1 MSFIPS
7 ANRGAGAGG
16 SRRRRTGR
24 LVRQARMRLGAGAAS
39 TAAVAAATALALA
52 GPAASASSA
61 GRTAGTGQRAP
72 AIQALSL
79 HAMPVGTVRFGRA
92 RHGRLTVHARMFG
105 LTPGSSHTV
114 DLRVPGQSRIIRFS
128 TLTANSAGQAQSTLH
143 SHFSGP
149 VRPGSRLLVRM
160 GAGGGVAWT
169 PIAETRRLGHPGHG
183 RHRLIAVEVG
193 RGGTSFGT
201 PHGRATLSYDAS
213 RQTLT
218 VTVHASGVTPG
229 PHAAHIHLGSCMS
242 QGPVKYMLRDL
253 VASRRGR
260 IAHAVRVF
268 THVTA
273 PIPAHGW
280 YLNIHQGNSG
290 NILSNGQPTIYFRPL
305 LCADI
310 RSGGSVFSILKTG
323 DFVTGVRGM
332 GQGNVVLTGSAV
344 LGSTKDTAPILYR
357 GRLTKAAAG
366 APAAQLKPPF
376 RGETTA
382 TFYGPDTHHFNPGSI
397 PRGAVRAVGSYQSS
411 SAPAGVLNQ
420 GMIYLGPLSGRGGS
434 WTSIDVPARG
444 AHTAGHMRACPRGRR
459 RCLVMDTIA
468 HSTMGNLVVGNY
480 DLNPTVRGG
489 VASGNAFIYNM
500 SRRQWT
506 LLRLGGS
513 PSSKTTLY
521 GIWQDGGSGSPRYTL
536 AGGSSAHGSSARGN
550 QRAFLM
556 NYNERTGVFGKPRFY
571 NAGNRPGVLTH
582 FEGITAVRGGFHLV
596 AMSASRGVSMAFV
609 PVSARTGSF
618 GAARWYPVDV
628 ASSSLCAGGCS
639 FVSGN
644 TVYRSRVMGIYVRT
658 GSSLINTY
666 LAAVQGR

>member
-1 MSFIPS
+1 MRFITT
-7 ANRGAGAGG
+7 AVA
-16 SRRRRTGR
+16 
-24 LVRQARMRLGAGAAS
+24 
-39 TAAVAAATALALA
+39 TAAALALA
-52 GPAASASSA
+52 VPAASASSA
-61 GRTAGTGQRAP
+61 SASSTSHAAGAVQRA
-72 AIQALSL
+72 AATQALSL
-79 HAMPVGTVRFGRA
+79 HAMPAGTVRFGRGS
-92 RHGRLTVHARMFG
+92 HGRLTVHARMFG

-114 DLRVPGQSRIIRFS
+114 DLRIPGRSRLIRLS
-128 TLTANSAGQAQSTLH
+128 TLTATSAGQADSTLQ

-149 VRPGSRLLVRM
+149 VRRGSRLLVRM

-169 PIAETRRLGHPGHG
+169 PIARTRQLSDPGHG

-193 RGGTSFGT
+193 RGGTSYGS
-201 PHGRATLSYDAS
+201 PHGRATLSYNAS

-310 RSGGSVFSILKTG
+310 RSGGDSIFSILKPG
-323 DFVTGVRGM
+323 DFATGVRGA
-332 GQGNVVLTGSAV
+332 GQGNVILTGSQV
-344 LGSTKDTAPILYR
+344 TGSGARTTPSLYR
-357 GRLTKAAAG
+357 GRLTRAAAG
-366 APAAQLKPPF
+366 ASVSLLRPPF
-376 RGETTA
+376 PGETTA
-382 TFYGPDTHHFNPGSI
+382 TFYGPDTHRFNPVGI
-397 PRGAVRAVGSYQSS
+397 PRGQVRAVGSYGSS
-411 SAPAGVLNQ
+411 AAPAGVVNQ
-420 GMIYLGPLSGRGGS
+420 GVIYLGPLSGRGGR
-434 WTSIDVPARG
+434 WTSIAVPAHG
-444 AHTAGHMRACPRGRR
+444 AHTVGHLRACPRRR
-459 RCLVMDTIA
+459 PHCFVMDTIA

-489 VASGNAFIYNM
+489 LASGNAFIYNM
-500 SRRQWT
+500 TRHQWT

-513 PSSKTTLY
+513 LHSKTTLY

-556 NYNERTGVFGKPRFY
+556 SYNERTGVFGTPRFY
-571 NAGNRPGVLTH
+571 NAGNRPGVVTH

-596 AMSASRGVSMAFV
+596 DMSAAQGVSMAFV
-609 PVSARTGSF
+609 PVSPRTGAF
-618 GAARWYPVDV
+618 GPARWYPVKV
-628 ASSSLCAGGCS
+628 ASSPLCSGGCTQ
-639 FVSGN
+639 VTGN
-644 TVYRSRVMGIYVRT
+644 TVYRNHVMGIYVRT
-658 GSSLINTY
+658 GSTVINTY
-666 LAAVQGR
+666 LATIRGR